1 MRSLS
6 FSITEETVVSEAVS
20 SKLKFKTSPQR
31 EELSSSPLMDE
42 VVDLSVIVL
51 AVAGEGEMSI
61 SSTGC

>member
-1 MRSLS
+1 M
-6 FSITEETVVSEAVS
+6 VSEAVS